1 MITELIILAAGI
13 YAGKNVKVSVSE
25 DSQRIAHR
33 LLQTGLAQLP
43 TVKDWAVGQIAS
55 ARSRPSALSSEPF
68 EVTEVSDET
77 MKKFEEEFI
86 ASMTKSSSSDH
97 LAEVSAGFEKELAER
112 FDASQTS
119 VLGSK

>member
-1 MITELIILAAGI
+1 MIIEVITLASGFAAGI
-13 YAGKNVKVSVSE
+13 VFDRNVKISASPE
-25 DSQRIAHR
+25 SQRIARR

-43 TVKDWAVGQIAS
+43 TIKDWAVGQIAS

-68 EVTEVSDET
+68 EVSEVSDEVL
-77 MKKFEEEFI
+77 KELEEEF
-86 ASMTKSSSSDH
+86 M
-97 LAEVSAGFEKELAER
+97 GR